1 MTIYVAILRP
11 KVLNLKKQYTKYH
24 TYRKCKNW
32 NRHRVWKTLF
42 QTIQNFQGIAIPFD
56 SILPSEIDDF
66 DGDLVVTT
74 EKEAPKQISMP
85 MLFDEIISKDPIV
98 VKGIITKML
107 NSSTNS
113 SKLVLG
119 IDPGQRIG
127 VSVTYLENEIARAF
141 FVSLDKLI
149 PYLISILAELPAARK
164 IVKIGNGD
172 MKTANKILQMLN
184 LQFCSKF
191 EIEFVD
197 ESSTTLKIKNHNQR
211 GKRDMLSAQF
221 ISQRTGNSK
230 SILPL
235 SITG

>member
-1 MTIYVAILRP
+1 M
-11 KVLNLKKQYTKYH
+11 
-24 TYRKCKNW
+24 
-32 NRHRVWKTLF
+32 
-42 QTIQNFQGIAIPFD
+42 
-56 SILPSEIDDF
+56 PSEIDDF

-74 EKEAPKQISMP
+74 EKEAPKQISIP
-85 MLFDEIISKDPIV
+85 ILFDEIISKEPIV

-107 NSSTNS
+107 KSSTNS
-113 SKLVLG
+113 SKLILG
-119 IDPGQRIG
+119 NDPGERIG
-127 VSVTYLENEIARAF
+127 VSVTYLENEIARTF
-141 FVSLDKLI
+141 FVSMDRLI

-184 LQFCSKF
+184 LKFCSKF

-197 ESSTTLKIKNHNQR
+197 ESNTTFKIKNHNQR

-221 ISQRTGNSK
+221 ISQRSGISK
-230 SILPL
+230 YIFPL

>member
-1 MTIYVAILRP
+1 M
-11 KVLNLKKQYTKYH
+11 
-24 TYRKCKNW
+24 
-32 NRHRVWKTLF
+32 
-42 QTIQNFQGIAIPFD
+42 
-56 SILPSEIDDF
+56 PSEIYDF

-74 EKEAPKQISMP
+74 EKEAPKHISIP
-85 MLFDEIISKDPIV
+85 MLFDEIINKDPIV
-98 VKGIITKML
+98 VKGIIIKTL
-107 NSSTNS
+107 DSSTNS
-113 SKLVLG
+113 SKLILG

-127 VSVTYLENEIARAF
+127 VSVTYLENEIARTF
-141 FVSLDKLI
+141 FVSMDRLI

-184 LQFCSKF
+184 LKFCSKF

-197 ESSTTLKIKNHNQR
+197 ESNTTFKIKNHNQR

-221 ISQRTGNSK
+221 ISQRSGISK
-230 SILPL
+230 YISPL